1 LKIVITGPECSGKTT
16 LVNGLKKHLEFGQV
30 NEVAREYLQLRNNFY
45 DVTSLYEIAL
55 LQRWEEKSK
64 TDYPIVICDTDLL
77 TIIIWK
83 LEKYQIEDQN
93 LINFWLAS
101 PTDMFFLCSP
111 DMTWEYDPM
120 RENPN
125 DRDRLFT
132 IYETYLQKFNQP
144 YQILKG
150 SKEDRLNQV
159 MKYVQSL

>member
-1 LKIVITGPECSGKTT
+1 
-16 LVNGLKKHLEFGQV
+16 
-30 NEVAREYLQLRNNFY
+30 LQLRNNFY

>member
-1 LKIVITGPECSGKTT
+1 MKIVITGPECSGKTT
-16 LVNGLKKHLEFGQV
+16 LVHGLKKHLVFGQV
-30 NEVAREYLQLRNNFY
+30 NEIAREYLQLRNNSY
-45 DVTSLYEIAL
+45 DMTSLHEIAL

-83 LEKYQIEDQN
+83 LEKYQIEDPN
-93 LINFWLAS
+93 LIHMWLAS
-101 PTDMFFLCSP
+101 KKDMFFLCSP
-111 DMTWEYDPM
+111 DLPWEYDAM

-132 IYETYLQKFNQP
+132 IYERYLQKFNQP

-150 SKEDRLNQV
+150 SKGDRLNQV
-159 MKYVQSL
+159 LEYVQSL